1 MALNGQNS
9 QLFFIDP
16 IRLCLKSIQLIGMRL
31 FFYIKEIRV
40 NLLNKNSK
48 NGHFST
54 KNGPK
59 MALNGQNSQLFFI
72 DPIRLCLKSIQ
83 LIGMRLF
90 FYIKELQVNLLT
102 KTLKMAIFL
111 PKMALNGQNSQF
123 FFIDPIRLCLKS
135 IQLIGMRLF
144 F

>member
-1 MALNGQNS
+1 MALNGQNSHFFYIDPIWLCLTSIQLIGMRLFFYIKEIRVDLLNKTLKMAIFQPKMALNGQNS

-16 IRLCLKSIQLIGMRL
+16 IKLCLKSIQLIGMRL

-59 MALNGQNSQLFFI
+59 MTLNDQNSQKYII
-72 DPIRLCLKSIQ
+72 DPIILCLKSIQ

-90 FYIKELQVNLLT
+90 F
-102 KTLKMAIFL
+102 
-111 PKMALNGQNSQF
+111 
-123 FFIDPIRLCLKS
+123 
-135 IQLIGMRLF
+135 
-144 F
+144 